1 MAVTDKKEHAFHELE
16 VIRIEAKKY
25 LPDDFDPDKEL
36 EEARTDRIFCLV
48 SFWTIGA
55 RTDRYSVVDFGKE
68 DGRNGYDQP

>member
-16 VIRIEAKKY
+16 AIRIEAKKY

-36 EEARTDRIFCLV
+36 EEARTDR
-48 SFWTIGA
+48 
-55 RTDRYSVVDFGKE
+55 YSVVDFEKE

>member
-25 LPDDFDPDKEL
+25 LPDDVDPDKEL
-36 EEARTDRIFCLV
+36 EE
-48 SFWTIGA
+48 A